1 MLPEYLATIS
11 HFDKNAGKFDLL
23 VDIPR
28 VSIQPRLGGIGHI
41 AAAQSRYLRALL
53 EARRLVENGLMKSI
67 RYVIPAIMLCATG
80 LLQAQVAIGG
90 VGNSSC
96 DVWIK
101 ARKAPAGLAM
111 ETITE
116 AMMTSWVQGYLSSKN
131 STGTTVKMVLEV
143 PDPTSIK
150 VVLDRGCAL
159 MPDALIFAVAD
170 DLANTLT
177 AMYQSQKRK

>member
-1 MLPEYLATIS
+1 MMSGVEANAPQVLPNGDETTSAAYS
-11 HFDKNAGKFDLL
+11 SCRAGH
-23 VDIPR
+23 R
-28 VSIQPRLGGIGHI
+28 VRH
-41 AAAQSRYLRALL
+41 LRATF

-101 ARKAPAGLAM
+101 ARKAPAGQAM
-111 ETITE
+111 ETITQ

-143 PDPTSIK
+143 PDPESIK
-150 VVLDRGCAL
+150 MVLDRGCAL
-159 MPDALIFAVAD
+159 MPDALIFAITD
-170 DLANTLT
+170 DLANSLT
-177 AMYQSQKRK
+177 GIYQNQKRK

>member
-1 MLPEYLATIS
+1 M
-11 HFDKNAGKFDLL
+11 
-23 VDIPR
+23 
-28 VSIQPRLGGIGHI
+28 
-41 AAAQSRYLRALL
+41 
-53 EARRLVENGLMKSI
+53 RRLAENGLMKPI

-96 DVWIK
+96 DVWTK
-101 ARKAPAGLAM
+101 ARKAPAGQAM

-131 STGTTVKMVLEV
+131 STGTTVEMVLEV
-143 PDPTSIK
+143 PDPKSIK
-150 VVLDRGCAL
+150 KVLDRGCAL
-159 MPDALIFAVAD
+159 VPEALIFAVAD

-177 AMYQSQKRK
+177 EIYQTQKRK